1 MEGMIEMILHA
12 EGISKTYGPTRA
24 LNNISIDLQVGKV
37 HALVGEN
44 GAGKST
50 LFKILSGYVPMDS
63 GSVTFM
69 GDLID
74 PVSAF
79 KSTTNDIV
87 LVHQELNVNTSI
99 GISENIYFNQMR
111 KYSNS
116 FGFID
121 KKKIHHDAQNLLDE
135 IDAQIDVKWDI
146 KDLDLGQL
154 KIIQV
159 AQALAK
165 GPKVLFL
172 DESTAYL
179 NISEI
184 KSLLKVVETLRS
196 RGIAIGFVSHHL
208 NEVEMIA
215 DTLTILKDGC
225 QVGSYQVGDV
235 SQKEIE
241 SLMVGREQAYDFDK
255 KVHDFSQEVSILE
268 MDSIAIPRILESTT
282 ISLKKG
288 EILGIGGLKGAG
300 GEAVLE
306 TIIGEAQSSHG
317 KMLLNGEVY
326 KPRGVFDA
334 NKAGISYLPGNRQT
348 EGLITEFSIRDN
360 MVMADMPKKSLFF
373 DTRLGNEK
381 SEHFKEYLSLKAES
395 IKDSCDSLSGGNMQK
410 VVLAK
415 CLLPSPKIL
424 LLNNPTR
431 GIDIATRFDI
441 YKKIHD
447 LSRIE
452 GLSVILLS
460 EDLLELMGMSDR
472 LLIFK
477 KGRVTKEF
485 TYGYK
490 PTEKEIVS
498 YMI

>member
-1 MEGMIEMILHA
+1 MILHA
-12 EGISKTYGPTRA
+12 ENISKTYGPTRA
-24 LNNISIDLQVGKV
+24 LDNVSIAFDVGKV

-50 LFKILSGYVPMDS
+50 LFKILSGYVEMDK
-63 GSVTFM
+63 GSVLYN
-69 GDLID
+69 DSPLN
-74 PVSAF
+74 PVEALQSV
-79 KSTTNDIV
+79 KNDIV
-87 LVHQELNVNTSI
+87 LVHQELNVNTSV
-99 GISENIYFNQMR
+99 GISENIFFNQMR
-111 KYSNS
+111 KYSNP
-116 FGFID
+116 FGIIN
-121 KKKIHHDAQNLLDE
+121 KKEMQRNAQSLLDG

-165 GPKVLFL
+165 DPKVLFL

-179 NISEI
+179 NIAEI

-208 NEVEMIA
+208 NEVEMVA
-215 DTLTILKDGC
+215 DTLSILKDGSLVGTYP
-225 QVGSYQVGDV
+225 VGSI
-235 SQKEIE
+235 STKKIE

-255 KVHDFSQEVSILE
+255 KIKDFSQEAHVFE
-268 MDSIAIPRILESTT
+268 MKGIMIPRALENAS

-306 TIIGEAQSSHG
+306 TIIGELVPTQG
-317 KMLLNGEVY
+317 EMILNGLGY
-326 KPRGVFDA
+326 NPKGVFDA
-334 NKAGISYLPGNRQT
+334 NAAGISYLPGNRQT
-348 EGLITEFSIRDN
+348 EGLITDFSIRDN
-360 MVMADMPKKSLFF
+360 MVMSNIPAKSIFF
-373 DTRLGNEK
+373 DEKVGNEK
-381 SEHFKEYLSLKAES
+381 SEHFKKYLSLKADN
-395 IKDSCDSLSGGNMQK
+395 IKDPCSSLSGGNMQK

-415 CLLPSPKIL
+415 CLIPSPNIL

-431 GIDIATRFDI
+431 GIDVATRYDI

-460 EDLLELMGMSDR
+460 EDLIELMGMSDR

-477 KGRVTKEF
+477 KGKITKEF
-485 TYGYK
+485 EYGYE
-490 PTEKEIVS
+490 PTETEIVS

>member
-1 MEGMIEMILHA
+1 MILHA
-12 EGISKTYGPTRA
+12 KNISKTYGPTRA
-24 LNNISIDLQVGKV
+24 LDDVSIAFDVGKV

-50 LFKILSGYVPMDS
+50 LFKILSGYVEMDH
-63 GSVTFM
+63 GSVIFN
-69 GDLID
+69 DNPLN
-74 PVSAF
+74 PVAALQSD
-79 KSTTNDIV
+79 KNDIV

-99 GISENIYFNQMR
+99 GISENIFFNQMR
-111 KYSNS
+111 KYSNA
-116 FGFID
+116 FGIIN
-121 KKKIHHDAQNLLDE
+121 KREMQHQAQSLLDG

-154 KIIQV
+154 KIVQV

-165 GPKVLFL
+165 EPKVLFL

-208 NEVEMIA
+208 NEVEMVA
-215 DTLTILKDGC
+215 DTLSILKDGSLVGTYP
-225 QVGSYQVGDV
+225 VGSV
-235 SQKEIE
+235 SPKEIE

-255 KVHDFSQEVSILE
+255 KVKDFSQEPHILE
-268 MDSIAIPRILESTT
+268 MNSIKIPRVLESTSIT
-282 ISLKKG
+282 LRKG

-306 TIIGEAQSSHG
+306 TIIGEMYPTQG
-317 KMLLNGEVY
+317 NMLLHGVSY
-326 KPRGVFDA
+326 KPKGVFDA
-334 NKAGISYLPGNRQT
+334 NTAGVSYLPGNRQT
-348 EGLITEFSIRDN
+348 EGLIPDFSIRDN
-360 MVMADMPKKSLFF
+360 MVMSNIPSKSIFF
-373 DTRLGNEK
+373 DEKTGNDK
-381 SEHFKEYLSLKAES
+381 SEYFKTYLSLKADN
-395 IKDSCDSLSGGNMQK
+395 IKNPCSSLSGGNMQK

-415 CLLPSPKIL
+415 CLFPSPKIL

-431 GIDIATRFDI
+431 GIDVATRYDI

-447 LSRIE
+447 LSRVE

-460 EDLLELMGMSDR
+460 EDLIELMGMSDR

-477 KGRVTKEF
+477 KGKITKEF
-485 TYGYK
+485 DYGYE
-490 PTEKEIVS
+490 PTETEIVS

>member
-1 MEGMIEMILHA
+1 MILHA
-12 EGISKTYGPTRA
+12 ENISKTYGPTRA
-24 LNNISIDLQVGKV
+24 LNSVSLAFDVGKV

-50 LFKILSGYVPMDS
+50 LFKILSGYVEMDH
-63 GSVTFM
+63 GEITYN
-69 GDLID
+69 GGQLD
-74 PVSAF
+74 PVSALE
-79 KSTTNDIV
+79 SVNNDVV

-99 GISENIYFNQMR
+99 GIAENIYFNQMR
-111 KYSNS
+111 KFSNF
-116 FGFID
+116 FGFIN
-121 KKKIHHDAQNLLDE
+121 KNEMQRQAQKLLDD
-135 IDAQIDVKWDI
+135 IDAQINVQWDI

-165 GPKVLFL
+165 GPKVIFL

-208 NEVEMIA
+208 NEVEMVA
-215 DTLTILKDGC
+215 DTLSILKDGC
-225 QVGSYQVGDV
+225 LVGTFPVGSI
-235 SQKEIE
+235 SPKEIE
-241 SLMVGREQAYDFDK
+241 SLMVGREQAYDFYK
-255 KVHDFSQEVSILE
+255 KIKNFSQEISVLE
-268 MDSIAIPRILESTT
+268 MQSIKIPRVLESTS

-300 GEAVLE
+300 GEAILE
-306 TIIGEAQSSHG
+306 TIIGELLPTQG
-317 KMLLNGEVY
+317 NMLLNGEQY
-326 KPRGVFDA
+326 KPNGVFDA
-334 NKAGISYLPGNRQT
+334 NAAGISYLPGNRQT

-360 MVMADMPKKSLFF
+360 MVMSDMPSKSIFFDVQTANKKS
-373 DTRLGNEK
+373 EY
-381 SEHFKEYLSLKAES
+381 FKEYLSLRADN
-395 IKDSCDSLSGGNMQK
+395 IKDPCDSLSGGNMQK

-415 CLLPSPKIL
+415 CLIPSPKIL

-431 GIDIATRFDI
+431 GIDVATRYDI

-460 EDLLELMGMSDR
+460 EDLIELMGMSDR
-472 LLIFK
+472 LIIFK
-477 KGRVTKEF
+477 KGKITKEF
-485 TYGYK
+485 DYMYEL
-490 PTEKEIVS
+490 TEKEIVS